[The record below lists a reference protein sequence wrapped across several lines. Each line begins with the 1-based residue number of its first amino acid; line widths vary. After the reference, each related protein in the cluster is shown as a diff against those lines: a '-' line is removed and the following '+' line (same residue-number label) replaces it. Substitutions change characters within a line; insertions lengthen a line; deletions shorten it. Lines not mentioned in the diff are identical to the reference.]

1 MLNTVQVNLSVN
13 GKNDAKFS
21 KRIIFI
27 NDKNEIF
34 VNYSKAKRFAV
45 AVSPDTVLVDLATAK
60 IDNNVRPAKIE
71 DLVNLSKTTLD
82 GAKAPTK
89 RKAKT
94 KKAVAKATVDQVVA
108 SKATTRAN
116 LDKGLALN
124 LAKLNKPTT
133 SAKQKRYA
141 AKSVATIQAKIDAL
155 GS

>member
-21 KRIIFI
+21 KRIVFI

-89 RKAKT
+89 RKT

-108 SKATTRAN
+108 SKATTKQAN
-116 LDKGLALN
+116 LVKGLALN

-133 SAKQKRYA
+133 SAKQKKYA
-141 AKSVATIQAKIDAL
+141 AKSVATIQAKLDAL

>member
-21 KRIIFI
+21 KRIVFI

-89 RKAKT
+89 RKT

-108 SKATTRAN
+108 SKATTKQAN
-116 LDKGLALN
+116 LEKGLALN
-124 LAKLNKPTT
+124 
-133 SAKQKRYA
+133 
-141 AKSVATIQAKIDAL
+141 
-155 GS
+155 

>member
-1 MLNTVQVNLSVN
+1 M
-13 GKNDAKFS
+13 
-21 KRIIFI
+21 
-27 NDKNEIF
+27 
-34 VNYSKAKRFAV
+34 
-45 AVSPDTVLVDLATAK
+45 SPDTVLVDLATAK

-89 RKAKT
+89 RKT

-108 SKATTRAN
+108 SKATTKQAN
-116 LDKGLALN
+116 LEKGLALN

-133 SAKQKRYA
+133 SAKQKKYA
-141 AKSVATIQAKIDAL
+141 AKSVATIQAKLDAL

>member
-21 KRIIFI
+21 KRIVFI

-89 RKAKT
+89 RRAKET
-94 KKAVAKATVDQVVA
+94 VAKATADQVVA
-108 SKATTRAN
+108 SKATTERAN
-116 LDKGLALN
+116 LEKGLALN

-141 AKSVATIQAKIDAL
+141 AKSVATIQSKIDAL

>member
-21 KRIIFI
+21 KRIVFI

-89 RKAKT
+89 RKT

-108 SKATTRAN
+108 SKATTKQAN
-116 LDKGLALN
+116 LEKGLALN

-133 SAKQKRYA
+133 SAKQKKYA
-141 AKSVATIQAKIDAL
+141 AKSVATIQAKLDAL